1 MKSKE
6 EKELDNDAKIGKA
19 GGADGGNTMGLGG
32 MLQSGIGGATGG
44 LTAGQVKDV
53 EEALIEN
60 AKEAER
66 QRKFLEKE
74 AGGGYPPTHPPH
86 SPPLMHTCTISTH
99 PFTSISTPFFPSLDS
114 IGGLK
119 HRLLSNHTDVE
130 RAARARLRE
139 NSNLLYE
146 CNDLRREVKQLER
159 QLDVQGNEKQDM
171 LRQLEGLRKQLLL
184 GQYGQGGGNSRYL
197 CHHFSMSLYLCL
209 FVCGYFSISL
219 YHYLIASLFHCIF
232 VT

>member
-32 MLQSGIGGATGG
+32 MLHSGIGGATGG

-74 AGGGYPPTHPPH
+74 AGGGYPQPLSPH
-86 SPPLMHTCTISTH
+86 
-99 PFTSISTPFFPSLDS
+99 PSLDAH
-114 IGGLK
+114 L
-119 HRLLSNHTDVE
+119 NY
-130 RAARARLRE
+130 
-139 NSNLLYE
+139 LYPPIYIH
-146 CNDLRREVKQLER
+146 LIP
-159 QLDVQGNEKQDM
+159 
-171 LRQLEGLRKQLLL
+171 
-184 GQYGQGGGNSRYL
+184 
-197 CHHFSMSLYLCL
+197 F
-209 FVCGYFSISL
+209 FSIP
-219 YHYLIASLFHCIF
+219 
-232 VT
+232 

>member
-1 MKSKE
+1 M
-6 EKELDNDAKIGKA
+6 
-19 GGADGGNTMGLGG
+19 
-32 MLQSGIGGATGG
+32 
-44 LTAGQVKDV
+44 
-53 EEALIEN
+53 
-60 AKEAER
+60 
-66 QRKFLEKE
+66 
-74 AGGGYPPTHPPH
+74 
-86 SPPLMHTCTISTH
+86 
-99 PFTSISTPFFPSLDS
+99 
-114 IGGLK
+114 K

-184 GQYGQGGGNSRYL
+184 GQYGQGGGNEFPISL
-197 CHHFSMSLYLCL
+197 SLYLYVTISL
-209 FVCGYFSISL
+209 SISL
-219 YHYLIASLFHCIF
+219 WLYPYVIVSLFHCIF